1 MYRIR
6 FHLKIYKNMKEK
18 SALNQTKM
26 FICYLKQK
34 LFHGFKRRNSKT
46 YDDNVAESLDG
57 FLVVKIKSN
66 FLS

>member
-46 YDDNVAESLDG
+46 YDNNVAAMFRWISCCQNK
-57 FLVVKIKSN
+57 VK
-66 FLS
+66 L